1 MDRESKLRIIANHYG
16 YDHQLNKLVEEIGEV
31 LVEIS
36 KYKAAENI
44 ADAFAAIVAL
54 EKELADVEVLIMQ
67 LKILG
72 DKEHIEETID
82 YKIQRQ
88 LGRMQAKRAFAV
100 APETRASGEALD
112 SIAHMFGVERDG
124 MGDDELR
131 AKIEE
136 KIHKGT
142 C

>member
-31 LVEIS
+31 LIEIS
-36 KYKAAENI
+36 KYKAAQDI
-44 ADAFAAIVAL
+44 VDAYDAVVRL

-72 DKEHIEETID
+72 DAEHVEETID

-88 LGRMQAKRAFAV
+88 IERM
-100 APETRASGEALD
+100 
-112 SIAHMFGVERDG
+112 
-124 MGDDELR
+124 
-131 AKIEE
+131 E
-136 KIHKGT
+136 KEIGT